1 MKIKNK
7 QKVEVYM
14 NEENKMKLQSRADK
28 EDCSM
33 AEVVKRAL
41 TFYYKN
47 ND

>member
-1 MKIKNK
+1 MRTKNK
-7 QKVEVYM
+7 QKIEVYM
-14 NEENKMKLQSRADK
+14 NDENKEKLQNRANK